1 MNIWEQAEEILNT
14 IQLDLHEDPPAWERA
29 ARSTEKVKAL
39 IPGFPTFQGFAEGQ
53 ALQMADVRIANLRRE
68 LEYLKQGL
76 LKQDRELA
84 LGSAASALRLVQ
96 ALGRKEA

>member
-14 IQLDLHEDPPAWERA
+14 IQLDLLDDPPAWESA

-39 IPGFPTFQGFAEGQ
+39 VPGFPTFQGFAEGQ
-53 ALQMADVRIANLRRE
+53 ALRMADLRIGHVWDE
-68 LEYLKQGL
+68 VEHLEKGL

-84 LGSAASALRLVQ
+84 LRSAASALNYVQ